1 MGHCFE
7 IDVTDMRDCCQ
18 MGDVLMEEEVQI
30 VSYYLDLAAG
40 EGEDSEH
47 GEEGGEDST
56 EFTQHTQ
63 LMVNEFF

>member
-7 IDVTDMRDCCQ
+7 IDVTDIMDHCQ
-18 MGDVLMEEEVQI
+18 MGDVLTEEVQI
-30 VSYYLDLAAG
+30 ISYYLDLTEG
-40 EGEDSEH
+40 DGEDLEH

-56 EFTQHTQ
+56 EFTQYTQ

>member
-1 MGHCFE
+1 
-7 IDVTDMRDCCQ
+7 
-18 MGDVLMEEEVQI
+18 MGDVLMEEEIQI
-30 VSYYLDLAAG
+30 ISYYLELTAG

-47 GEEGGEDST
+47 GEKGGEGSN